1 MAEQHEVIVRL
12 QEENEGLASKKA
24 EWKDIAQRYKEKAS
38 VSSQMVYRLKAR
50 QKRIENETMS
60 IKGAA
65 ANTMIVAS
73 SNKEN
78 VQSNQLVTF
87 NEKSDEK
94 INVVLQHP
102 MSTKMIK
109 RNFELNSNT
118 NLRSADSNYDSNGQT
133 MPEDALRGKILT
145 ARNGT
150 MSDYSE

>member
-1 MAEQHEVIVRL
+1 MSEQHEVIVRL

-24 EWKDIAQRYKEKAS
+24 EWKEIAQRYKEKAS

-65 ANTMIVAS
+65 ANTMIVVS

-102 MSTKMIK
+102 MSTKVIK
-109 RNFELNSNT
+109 RNFELNSNI
-118 NLRSADSNYDSNGQT
+118 NLRSADSNYDSNG
-133 MPEDALRGKILT
+133 
-145 ARNGT
+145 
-150 MSDYSE
+150 